1 MPRVKLGRDPKQVH
15 NASVAK
21 IIPHPMTER
30 DIPSQTVLAQ
40 RTGIQRQTLGRRL
53 RTGGWELDELMAL
66 DKVLRFSAEDAAAI
80 IGVRG

>member
-1 MPRVKLGRDPKQVH
+1 MPRVKLGRDPRQVH
-15 NASVAK
+15 TDSVAK
-21 IIPHPMTER
+21 IIRHRMTDR

-66 DKVLRFSAEDAAAI
+66 DKVLRFSPEDAAAI
-80 IGVRG
+80 MGVRG

>member
-21 IIPHPMTER
+21 IIRHRMTDR
-30 DIPSQTVLAQ
+30 DIPSQTVLAE

-66 DKVLRFSAEDAAAI
+66 DKVLRFSPEDAAAI